1 MTNSVWSEFN
11 ERPKFESLNGDIK
24 TDVLI
29 VGGGITGLLCA
40 YRLKNAGVDCVLI
53 EADKICSGITKNTT
67 AKITLQHG
75 LIYDKLI
82 KTLGKEA
89 AELYYKA
96 NNEALKEY
104 IKLSKIIDCDLQ
116 EKTSFVYSATK
127 LKEIEMEERALN
139 EICCPALLT
148 EKTNLPFNNILAV
161 GIENQAQFHP
171 LKFCFAIAKNL
182 PIFENTKALEF
193 GKNHVLTNKGSV
205 YFKKIIVATH
215 FPIINKHGFYFAKLY
230 QHRSYVLALENAPKI
245 NAMYVD
251 EDLKGLSF
259 RSYNNLL
266 LLGGG
271 SHRTGK
277 VGGGWRELEK
287 IAQENFKGAK
297 VINYWATQDCMS
309 LDELPYIGQ
318 YSKNTPNMFTAT
330 GFNKWGMT
338 TAMVA
343 AMVLCDLVQEKEN
356 EFAGLFSP
364 SRSIL
369 KPQLAVN
376 LRESLMGVLTP
387 KTPRCPHLGCA
398 LKYNRFE
405 HSWDCAC
412 HGSRFT
418 KYGKLIDNPA
428 TDDIKS

>member
-1 MTNSVWSEFN
+1 MTNSVWSEFKQ
-11 ERPKFESLNGDIK
+11 RPQFEALNGDIK

-29 VGGGITGLLCA
+29 VGGGIAGILCA
-40 YRLKNAGVDCVLI
+40 YRLKNVGVDCVLI

-75 LIYDKLI
+75 LIYSKLA
-82 KTLGKEA
+82 KSLGKEA

-96 NNEALKEY
+96 NNDALNEF
-104 IKLSKIIDCDLQ
+104 ITLSKTIDCDLQ
-116 EKTSFVYSATK
+116 EKNAFVYSATK
-127 LKEIEMEERALN
+127 LKEIEREARALN
-139 EICCPALLT
+139 EISCPAFLT
-148 EKTNLPFNNILAV
+148 EKTELPFNNILALGV
-161 GIENQAQFHP
+161 PKQAQFHP
-171 LKFCFAIAKNL
+171 LKFCYKIAEDL

-193 GKNHVLTNKGSV
+193 GENYVITNRGRV
-205 YFKKIIVATH
+205 YFKKMIITTH

-259 RSYNNLL
+259 RNYGDLL

-277 VGGGWRELEK
+277 VGGGWRELEQF
-287 IAQENFKGAK
+287 AQENFKGAK
-297 VINYWATQDCMS
+297 VVSCWATQDCMS
-309 LDELPYIGQ
+309 LDGMPYIGQ
-318 YSKNTPNMFTAT
+318 YSKNAPNMFVAT

-338 TAMVA
+338 SAMVA
-343 AMVLCDLVQEKEN
+343 ATILCGLVQEKEN
-356 EFAGLFSP
+356 EFADLFSP
-364 SRSIL
+364 SRGIL

-376 LRESLMGVLTP
+376 LSESLLGVLTP

-418 KYGKLIDNPA
+418 KDGKLIDNPA
-428 TDDIKS
+428 TDDIKL